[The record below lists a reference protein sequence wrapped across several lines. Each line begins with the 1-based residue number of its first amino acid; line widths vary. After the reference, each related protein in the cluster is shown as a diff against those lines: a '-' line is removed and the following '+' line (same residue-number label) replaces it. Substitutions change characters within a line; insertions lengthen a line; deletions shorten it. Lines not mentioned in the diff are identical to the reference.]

1 MMFLAQKLCC
11 CTSLVTRL
19 HAIIIMMMMMM
30 LIIIIVVICKKKN
43 CHYLIIQQFYLCVLA
58 DLEER
63 MAAVVN
69 RVADVLSVAPPP
81 LGGLEPC
88 NVNRRDKGDYSK
100 LSSNRRSL
108 VVEVESSSM
117 RARREVEDTRYD
129 RCVEEP

>member
-1 MMFLAQKLCC
+1 
-11 CTSLVTRL
+11 
-19 HAIIIMMMMMM
+19 
-30 LIIIIVVICKKKN
+30 
-43 CHYLIIQQFYLCVLA
+43 
-58 DLEER
+58 

-129 RCVEEP
+129 RCVEELEWGGVRPSTGFLMRWYIQGSSQRAPLSEAKYF